1 MTVIHGKSLL
11 LSKDDV
17 LTWMF
22 IRCWSVKFVTVEDFK
37 DTVCMDDRL
46 CENISKRMANSRST
60 SLSSLHLRPSA
71 PLPVYRVNLP
81 GLGQADITVGITD
94 SEESYDD
101 DNYYED
107 GVTDEDLMHLS
118 DEESFAPA
126 VMLRQLELS
135 DEWRQRR
142 DMALQRW
149 NEGEPAQLDD
159 SVAEGPTEDE
169 DDHDENI
176 DIASA
181 IGPTLED
188 TEDEDEQHNHGS
200 SQHEDEQHNDES
212 SQHEDEDMTMTL
224 PEDLPAS
231 TTWDPHSDYD
241 YDSDW
246 FEQDDDDENVIF
258 TLPGANGGHRLL
270 SPAEHR
276 ILRDRLM
283 AERGPFHIRTTPT
296 VQPIPVSTK
305 GGWSDNSED
314 EDENTDEQS
323 QTTHDA
329 LEESEDED
337 YQPSKTQGKKKRILA
352 HTMRSSNV
360 VFYRKKRRSYERLM
374 LTTPKDLIML
384 KTSKGRMMTERM
396 ERNVISS
403 VDVRS
408 DRLLVAM
415 DRLNMVQWIPSLE
428 LFIAA
433 SQKGTVALLRI
444 LQVKLPDGQHTPIF
458 NHERYLPDHDMQRR
472 PLYGKM
478 EDILCTLLTHSHDL

>member
-1 MTVIHGKSLL
+1 
-11 LSKDDV
+11 
-17 LTWMF
+17 MF
-22 IRCWSVKFVTVEDFK
+22 VRCWSVKFVTVGDFK
-37 DTVCMDDRL
+37 DTVCTDDRL
-46 CENISKRMANSRST
+46 CENISKRLANGRST

-71 PLPVYRVNLP
+71 PLPIYRVNLP
-81 GLGQADITVGITD
+81 GLGQADVIVGITD
-94 SEESYDD
+94 SEESYDEG

-107 GVTDEDLMHLS
+107 GVTDEEMHYS

-149 NEGEPAQLDD
+149 NEGEPAELDEEEDDD
-159 SVAEGPTEDE
+159 SVPEGPTEDE
-169 DDHDENI
+169 DEEQQQEDDDHIHIEAATPALAEPDN
-176 DIASA
+176 
-181 IGPTLED
+181 
-188 TEDEDEQHNHGS
+188 EDEQ
-200 SQHEDEQHNDES
+200 QHN
-212 SQHEDEDMTMTL
+212 EDEDMTMTL
-224 PEDLPAS
+224 PHDLPAN
-231 TTWDPHSDYD
+231 TIWDPHSDYD
-241 YDSDW
+241 SDW
-246 FEQDDDDENVIF
+246 FEDEDEDDENAVF
-258 TLPGANGGHRLL
+258 MLPGANGGHRLL

-276 ILRDRLM
+276 ILRDRLL
-283 AERGPFHIRTTPT
+283 AERGPFHVRSTPT

-314 EDENTDEQS
+314 EDENNDQQS

-329 LEESEDED
+329 LEESEEED
-337 YQPSKTQGKKKRILA
+337 KDVQQSKAQGKTRRILA

-360 VFYRKKRRSYERLM
+360 AFHRKRRRSYERLM
-374 LTTPKDLIML
+374 LTTPRDLFML

-428 LFIAA
+428 LYIAA

-444 LQVKLPDGQHTPIF
+444 LQIKLSDGQHTPIF

-472 PLYGKM
+472 PLYGKLEEM
-478 EDILCTLLTHSHDL
+478 ALYKSSTDSRDFDSYRHVLLQNQC

>member
-1 MTVIHGKSLL
+1 
-11 LSKDDV
+11 
-17 LTWMF
+17 
-22 IRCWSVKFVTVEDFK
+22 
-37 DTVCMDDRL
+37 MDDRL
-46 CENISKRMANSRST
+46 CENISRRMANGRST

-81 GLGQADITVGITD
+81 GLGQADVTVGITD
-94 SEESYDD
+94 SEESYDED
-101 DNYYED
+101 YYED
-107 GVTDEDLMHLS
+107 GVTDEDLMHYS

-126 VMLRQLELS
+126 AMLRQLELS
-135 DEWRQRR
+135 DEWRQQRN
-142 DMALQRW
+142 MALQRW
-149 NEGEPAQLDD
+149 NNGEPAELDEEEDDD

-169 DDHDENI
+169 DEEDDQQDGDENSPI
-176 DIASA
+176 TTTTPALA
-181 IGPTLED
+181 E
-188 TEDEDEQHNHGS
+188 TEIENEQHDDEL
-200 SQHEDEQHNDES
+200 SQQHHEDD
-212 SQHEDEDMTMTL
+212 DDDVTMTL

-241 YDSDW
+241 SDW
-246 FEQDDDDENVIF
+246 FEEDDGDDNVIF
-258 TLPGANGGHRLL
+258 MLPGANGGHRLL

-276 ILRDRLM
+276 ILRDRLI
-283 AERGPFHIRTTPT
+283 AERGPFNIRTTPN

-314 EDENTDEQS
+314 EDENNDQQS

-329 LEESEDED
+329 LEESEEED
-337 YQPSKTQGKKKRILA
+337 KGDQQSKAQGKKRRILA

-360 VFYRKKRRSYERLM
+360 AFHRKKRRSYERLM
-374 LTTPKDLIML
+374 LTTPKDLFML

-428 LFIAA
+428 LYIAA

-444 LQVKLPDGQHTPIF
+444 LQVKLADGQHTPIF

-478 EDILCTLLTHSHDL
+478 EKVHHTHIVDSFT